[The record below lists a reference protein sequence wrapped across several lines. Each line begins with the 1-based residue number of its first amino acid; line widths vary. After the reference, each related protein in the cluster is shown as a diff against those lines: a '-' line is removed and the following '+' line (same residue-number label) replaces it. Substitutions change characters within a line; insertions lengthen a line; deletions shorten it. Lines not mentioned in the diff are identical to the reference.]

1 MGDAEARRPSAM
13 AVLAIV
19 GFGVFIAAD
28 DLTVVSTMLR
38 PIIGDLGIVL
48 PDGLDDAAWIVNAYL
63 IAYVAV
69 MPFVGRL
76 SDIVGRRK
84 VFMAAMA
91 LFLVGSIII
100 PFQTSLG
107 PFLFGRVLTAIG
119 GGALVPVGM
128 AVVGDAFREARRARA
143 LGILGAI
150 DTLGW
155 VWGPLYGA
163 MLVRFAS
170 WQWQFYLNWPLAIIG
185 MVLGWKLLADYDR
198 PMRTSRIDWAGATA
212 LTVTLVSVNLALLGS
227 AEIQSVSGLDE
238 LTGGTGAGLRWF
250 YLVAAIGAIWFV
262 WLQRRT
268 ADPIIDFRLFAGRN
282 LSAAVA
288 INFLVGAALVI
299 AMVDVPLFVNVIE
312 LDVERSA
319 VIAGWLL
326 AAMTATMSVA
336 SYVGGRLTERTWYRP
351 PVVIGLAA
359 VAVGF
364 VFMGLGWGADTS
376 AVELIEPI
384 PSYPNMAWQLALLGL
399 GFGLVIAPTSAA
411 VVDGA
416 PADRRGTAASLVVVL
431 RLMGLS
437 VGLSGLTA
445 WGLYRFNQL
454 RADVVLPPL
463 GDPGFREAVTDAN
476 AELTTGSLAGT
487 FAAAAVVILIAI
499 AVSAW
504 MRRGPTEADGG
515 THDDPPGS
523 KPVPVS
529 PTQDRDPPQTYN
541 DSPARKEQPMKDF
554 LHRNVAIVVG
564 ALAALV
570 IVFLV
575 VNLVLLSRMSSVEDD
590 LAATQAELETLRSD
604 FNRVEAGA
612 ALFAGQVEDFQ
623 EQLTALAPAVEAGL
637 DEAVGGLATF
647 RTSTIEFDVEID
659 ETVAIDTVIELD
671 RVIEVPINTTLPI
684 DQTFDTRITV
694 DGPFGIDIPLNI
706 TVPIA
711 VDVPIDLTVSI
722 PVNETIPIATNV
734 PVQVAVPIAIDVAGT
749 ELAELAASLEAGL
762 LSFKDVIA
770 GLGG

>member
-1 MGDAEARRPSAM
+1 M

-19 GFGVFIAAD
+19 GFGVFVAAD
-28 DLTVVSTMLR
+28 DLTVVATMLR

-91 LFLVGSIII
+91 LFLIGSIII

-128 AVVGDAFREARRARA
+128 AVVGDAFATHRRARA
-143 LGILGAI
+143 LGVLGAI

-170 WQWQFYLNWPLAIIG
+170 WEWQFYLNWPLAVFG
-185 MVLGWKLLADYDR
+185 MIAGWRLLADYDT
-198 PMRTSRIDWAGATA
+198 PMRKSRIDWAGAAA
-212 LTVTLVSVNLALLGS
+212 LTITLVSVNLALLGS

-238 LTGGTGAGLRWF
+238 LTGGSGAGLRWF
-250 YLVAAIGAIWFV
+250 YLVGAVSAVWFI

-268 ADPIIDFRLFAGRN
+268 EDPIIDFRLFAGRN
-282 LSAAVA
+282 LTAAVV

-312 LDVERSA
+312 LDIERSA

-326 AAMTATMSVA
+326 ASLTAAMSIA
-336 SYVGGRLTERTWYRP
+336 SYVGGRITERTWYRP
-351 PVVIGLAA
+351 PVLFGLAA
-359 VAVGF
+359 TALGF
-364 VFMGLGWGADTS
+364 TLMGLGWGADTS
-376 AVELIEPI
+376 LTEVIRPV

-411 VVDGA
+411 VVDEA
-416 PADRRGTAASLVVVL
+416 PADQRGTAASLVIVL

-454 RADVVLPPL
+454 RREVVLPPL
-463 GDPGFREAVTDAN
+463 GDPGFQEAVTDAN

-487 FAAAAVVILIAI
+487 FAAAAVVVLVAI
-499 AVSAW
+499 VVSLW
-504 MRRGPTEADGG
+504 MRRSQIGTGG
-515 THDDPPGS
+515 TPMPEPGS
-523 KPVPVS
+523 NQRADTSQTDVPS
-529 PTQDRDPPQTYN
+529 PPP
-541 DSPARKEQPMKDF
+541 KEEPPMKDF
-554 LHRNVAIVVG
+554 LTRNIAAV
-564 ALAALV
+564 LAAMAV
-570 IVFLV
+570 ALV
-575 VNLVLLSRMSSVEDD
+575 VLLVFTIVLMNRLSTVESD
-590 LAATQAELETLRSD
+590 LATTQQDLE
-604 FNRVEAGA
+604 RVEAGA
-612 ALFAGQVEDFQ
+612 ALFAGQVQGFQ
-623 EQLTALAPAVEAGL
+623 EQLAELAPAVESGL
-637 DEAVGGLATF
+637 DEAVGGLASF

-659 ETVAIDTVIELD
+659 ETVGIDTVIDLK
-671 RVIEVPINTTLPI
+671 RTIEVPINTSLPI
-684 DQTFDTRITV
+684 DETFDTRITI

-706 TVPIA
+706 TVPIQ
-711 VDVPIDLTVSI
+711 VDVPIDLTVAIPVDESI
-722 PVNETIPIATNV
+722 PIRTDI
-734 PVQVAVPIAIDVAGT
+734 PVQVAVPISIDVAGT
-749 ELAELAASLEAGL
+749 ELARLAESLEAGL
-762 LSFKDVIA
+762 ISFKDVIA

>member
-1 MGDAEARRPSAM
+1 M

-19 GFGVFIAAD
+19 GFGVFVAAD
-28 DLTVVSTMLR
+28 DLTVVATMLR

-91 LFLVGSIII
+91 LFLIGSIII

-128 AVVGDAFREARRARA
+128 AVVGDVFEEGRRARA
-143 LGILGAI
+143 LGILGAV

-170 WQWQFYLNWPLAIIG
+170 WEWQFYLNWPLAVIG
-185 MVLGWKLLADYDR
+185 MVAGWRLLADFDT
-198 PMRTSRIDWAGATA
+198 PMRKSRIDWAGATA
-212 LTVTLVSVNLALLGS
+212 LTLTLVALNLALLGS

-238 LTGGTGAGLRWF
+238 LTGGSGAELRWF
-250 YLVAAIGAIWFV
+250 YAVALAAGLWFI

-268 ADPIIDFRLFAGRN
+268 SDPIIDFRLFAGRN
-282 LSAAVA
+282 LTAAMV

-312 LDVERSA
+312 LDIERSA
-319 VIAGWLL
+319 VISGWLL
-326 AAMTATMSVA
+326 AAMTAMMSIA
-336 SYVGGRLTERTWYRP
+336 SYLGGRLTERTWYRP
-351 PVVIGLAA
+351 PVVCGLAFA
-359 VAVGF
+359 AVGF
-364 VFMGLGWGADTS
+364 VLMGLGWGADTS
-376 AVELIEPI
+376 GAGTIDPVPA
-384 PSYPNMAWQLALLGL
+384 YVFMAAHLALLGV

-416 PADRRGTAASLVVVL
+416 PPDRRGTAASLVVVL

-454 RADVVLPPL
+454 RQDVVLPPL
-463 GDPGFREAVTDAN
+463 DDPGFREAVTDVN

-487 FAAAAVVILIAI
+487 FAAAAVVIFAAL
-499 AVSAW
+499 AVTLW
-504 MRRGPTEADGG
+504 MRRNGAEG
-515 THDDPPGS
+515 HPPGTRREPAVS
-523 KPVPVS
+523 KSVPAAGT
-529 PTQDRDPPQTYN
+529 PDPN
-541 DSPARKEQPMKDF
+541 LHDSPATKEQPMKDF
-554 LHRNVAIVVG
+554 LSRNVAAIAAILG
-564 ALAALV
+564 ALVVVLLV
-570 IVFLV
+570 MNML
-575 VNLVLLSRMSSVEDD
+575 LLSRVSSVEEDLATTRDD
-590 LAATQAELETLRSD
+590 LAAMQTD
-604 FNRVEAGA
+604 FTRVEAGA
-612 ALFAGQVEDFQ
+612 ALFAAEVQGFQ
-623 EQLTALAPAVEAGL
+623 DQLAALAPAVAAGL
-637 DEAVGGLATF
+637 DDAVTGLATF
-647 RTSTIEFDVEID
+647 RTSTIEFDVDID
-659 ETVAIDTVIELD
+659 ETVAIDTVIELN
-671 RVIEVPINTTLPI
+671 RTIEVPIDTTIPI
-684 DQTFDTRITV
+684 NETFDTRITV

-711 VDVPIDLTVSI
+711 VDVPINLMVSI
-722 PVNETIPIATNV
+722 PVDESIPISTQV
-734 PVQVAVPIAIDVAGT
+734 PVQVSVPIAIDVAGT

-762 LSFKDVIA
+762 LSFQQVIA

>member
-1 MGDAEARRPSAM
+1 M
-13 AVLAIV
+13 AVLAVV
-19 GFGVFIAAD
+19 GFGVFVAAD

-38 PIIGDLGIVL
+38 PIIGDLDIVL

-84 VFMAAMA
+84 VFMGAMA
-91 LFLVGSIII
+91 LFLIGSIII

-128 AVVGDAFREARRARA
+128 AVVGDAFTEHRRARA

-170 WQWQFYLNWPLAIIG
+170 WEWQFYLNWPLAVFG
-185 MVLGWKLLADYDR
+185 MIAGWKLLADYDR
-198 PMRTSRIDWAGATA
+198 PMRHARIDWAGATA
-212 LTVTLVSVNLALLGS
+212 LTVTLVALNLALLGS

-238 LTGGTGAGLRWF
+238 LTGGTGSGLRWF
-250 YLVAAIGAIWFV
+250 YLVAAASLVWFI

-282 LSAAVA
+282 LTAAVI
-288 INFLVGAALVI
+288 INFLVGGALVI

-312 LDVERSA
+312 LDIERSA
-319 VIAGWLL
+319 VISGWLL
-326 AAMTATMSVA
+326 AALTATMSIA
-336 SYVGGRLTERTWYRP
+336 SYAGGRLTERTWYRP

-359 VAVGF
+359 AAVGF
-364 VFMGLGWGADTS
+364 VLMGAGWGADTS
-376 AVELIEPI
+376 AVDIIEPI
-384 PSYPNMAWQLALLGL
+384 PPYLTMAWQLALLGF

-416 PADRRGTAASLVVVL
+416 PADRRGTAASLVIVV

-454 RADVVLPPL
+454 RDDIVLPPL
-463 GDPGFREAVTDAN
+463 GDPGFQEAITDAN

-487 FAAAAVVILIAI
+487 FAAAAVVLIVAL
-499 AVSAW
+499 AVTLW
-504 MRRGPTEADGG
+504 MRRSTARPPDRTDSDATDSDPMHAGTPT
-515 THDDPPGS
+515 TTDPSTLAP
-523 KPVPVS
+523 
-529 PTQDRDPPQTYN
+529 
-541 DSPARKEQPMKDF
+541 KESAVKDF
-554 LHRNVAIVVG
+554 LNRNIAAIVAGIGVIVVG
-564 ALAALV
+564 
-570 IVFLV
+570 LV
-575 VNLVLLSRMSSVEDD
+575 VATILLLGRLGTVEDELDSTRAD
-590 LAATQAELETLRSD
+590 LE
-604 FNRVEAGA
+604 RVEAGA
-612 ALFAGQVEDFQ
+612 ALFAGQVQNFQ
-623 EQLTALAPAVEAGL
+623 EQISALAPAVDAGL
-637 DEAVGGLATF
+637 GQAVDGLVRF

-659 ETVAIDTVIELD
+659 ESVAIDTVIDLN
-671 RVIEVPINTTLPI
+671 RTIEVPINTTIPI
-684 DQTFDTRITV
+684 DETIETRITV

-722 PVNETIPIATNV
+722 PVDESIPISTEV
-734 PVQVAVPIAIDVAGT
+734 PVRVAVPIAIDVAET

-762 LSFKDVIA
+762 LSFQDVIA
-770 GLGG
+770 GLAQ